1 MGLESNFSL
10 SNEVRLSHGTILV
23 FCNGFIE
30 LIIFFLFNFI
40 RLPSPNWFRLVTQ
53 FPIPSSFVNF
63 LSLWLLLF
71 LLLILLNSPF
81 VVLFLLISFFVSSF
95 LFLIFL
101 YWFFDSFSAGSPKIN
116 IKIDEL
122 RILLDEVSDSILFKE
137 VVRFLLQI
145 K

>member
-1 MGLESNFSL
+1 MGLESDFSL
-10 SNEVRLSHGTILV
+10 CNKVRLSHWTILV

-30 LIIFFLFNFI
+30 LVIFSLFNII

-71 LLLILLNSPF
+71 L
-81 VVLFLLISFFVSSF
+81 V
-95 LFLIFL
+95 FL
-101 YWFFDSFSAGSPKIN
+101 YWLFDSFSAGSPKIN

-122 RILLDEVSDSILFKE
+122 RIFLNEV
-137 VVRFLLQI
+137 
-145 K
+145 

>member
-1 MGLESNFSL
+1 MGLESDFSL
-10 SNEVRLSHGTILV
+10 CNKVRLSHWTILV

-30 LIIFFLFNFI
+30 LVIFSLFNII

-71 LLLILLNSPF
+71 LL
-81 VVLFLLISFFVSSF
+81 ISFFVSSV

-101 YWFFDSFSAGSPKIN
+101 YWLFDSFSAGSPKIN

-122 RILLDEVSDSILFKE
+122 RIFLNEVSDSILFKE
-137 VVRFLLQI
+137 VIRFFLQI

>member
-1 MGLESNFSL
+1 MGLESDFSL
-10 SNEVRLSHGTILV
+10 CNKVRLSHWTILV

-30 LIIFFLFNFI
+30 LVIFSLFNII

-71 LLLILLNSPF
+71 LLLILLNGPF
-81 VVLFLLISFFVSSF
+81 IILFLLISFVVSSF

-101 YWFFDSFSAGSPKIN
+101 YWLFDSFSAGSPKIN
-116 IKIDEL
+116 LKIDEL
-122 RILLDEVSDSILFKE
+122 RIF
-137 VVRFLLQI
+137 
-145 K
+145 